1 MSEQKKKKVDIESE
15 KSKKQ
20 FEKIVRVCLLAG
32 IIITTGFIIYY
43 ILLPQQGYITF
54 GILNENKEAENY
66 PTNASMGEDIDFYTT
81 VANYLGSDFTF
92 CLKIYKGDNNTKL
105 SSSGS
110 RDAVL
115 NQTTAKVTIQNN
127 EKWES
132 EKLTLSF
139 YQIGSNQTII
149 VELWQFVD
157 ETTNQFYD
165 IVWLRMNITA

>member
-1 MSEQKKKKVDIESE
+1 MSERKKKKVDVELE
-15 KSKKQ
+15 RGKKQ
-20 FEKIVRVCLLAG
+20 FEKIVSVSIIAG
-32 IIITTGFIIYY
+32 ILVTTGFIIYY
-43 ILLPQQGYITF
+43 ILFPRPGYVTF

-105 SSSGS
+105 TSSGS
-110 RDAVL
+110 QDAAL
-115 NQTTAKVTIQNN
+115 NETTAKVTIQNN
-127 EKWES
+127 VIWKS
-132 EKLTLSF
+132 DKLTLSF

-157 ETTNQFYD
+157 ETTNHFYD